1 MKKQFLIIALAMGS
15 VQVFAGGV
23 ITNTNQ
29 STQFVRTVSRNASL
43 DDDAVY
49 FNPAAT
55 AQFSEG
61 LHLSYSHQVCIQK
74 RTTTDDFP
82 TLNNHEYE
90 GNVFVPAF
98 PNLYATWKKNNLA
111 LFFGFGPVGGGG
123 SAEYEKGLASF
134 ERQISMMPGMITSMG
149 SSMGL
154 SASAYDVNINFTGTS
169 ILYGGRIGG
178 AYSFLDDKLAVSLGV
193 AAIYQKNAYKGSIKD
208 IQLNPTCA
216 LLGMNGDMMPATT
229 FFTTL
234 STALASLNPTMAAT
248 AAAYAGAVAD
258 KEVDAVQTGFGL
270 APIVGLSFKPDDRL
284 NIGIK
289 YEGRTKMELTNDTK
303 KDDTGM
309 FTDDSTFRKD
319 IPAIVS
325 LGIGGNFTD
334 KFRGSFSYTYY
345 FDKNAD
351 WGGREEQ
358 MDKNTMDIAGSLE
371 YDVIPLLTLSAG
383 YSRSISGTSD
393 EFQTDMDYALS
404 SNAFGMGGRLNLSE
418 KLKVDFGFM
427 YVAYDEVEK
436 TSKFNNVQHTE
447 SFDRTNKSFSLGVSY
462 AF

>member
-1 MKKQFLIIALAMGS
+1 MGS

-61 LHLSYSHQVCIQK
+61 LHLSYSHQICIQK

-193 AAIYQKNAYKGSIKD
+193 SAIYQKNAYKGSIKD

-270 APIVGLSFKPDDRL
+270 APIVGFNFKPDDRL

-309 FTDDSTFRKD
+309 FIDDSTFRKD

-358 MDKNTMDIAGSLE
+358 MDKNTMDVAGSLE

-383 YSRSISGTSD
+383 YSRSISGTSE

-427 YVAYDEVEK
+427 YVAYDKVEK
-436 TSKFNNVQHTE
+436 SSTFNNVSHTE

>member
-1 MKKQFLIIALAMGS
+1 MKKQFLFFALAMGS

-61 LHLSYSHQVCIQK
+61 LHLSYSHQICIQK

-270 APIVGLSFKPDDRL
+270 APIVGFNFKPDDRL

-358 MDKNTMDIAGSLE
+358 MDKNTMDVAGSLE

-383 YSRSISGTSD
+383 YSRSISGTSE

-427 YVAYDEVEK
+427 YVAYDKVEK
-436 TSKFNNVQHTE
+436 SSTFNNVSHTE

>member
-1 MKKQFLIIALAMGS
+1 MKKQFLIFALAMGS

-134 ERQISMMPGMITSMG
+134 ERQISMMPRMITSMG

-248 AAAYAGAVAD
+248 AAAYAGAVAN

-270 APIVGLSFKPDDRL
+270 APIVGFNFKPDDRL

-358 MDKNTMDIAGSLE
+358 MDKNTMDVAGSLE

-383 YSRSISGTSD
+383 YSRSISGTSE

-427 YVAYDEVEK
+427 YVAYDKVEK
-436 TSKFNNVQHTE
+436 SSTFNNVSHTE

>member
-1 MKKQFLIIALAMGS
+1 MKKQFLIFALAMGS

-270 APIVGLSFKPDDRL
+270 APIVGFNFKPDDRL

-351 WGGREEQ
+351 WGGHEEQ
-358 MDKNTMDIAGSLE
+358 MDKNTMDVAGSLE

-383 YSRSISGTSD
+383 YSRSISGTSE

-427 YVAYDEVEK
+427 YVAYDKVEK
-436 TSKFNNVQHTE
+436 SSTFNSVPHTE

-462 AF
+462 TF

>member
-1 MKKQFLIIALAMGS
+1 MKKQFLIFALAMGS

-55 AQFSEG
+55 AQISEG
-61 LHLSYSHQVCIQK
+61 LHLSYSHQICIQK

-270 APIVGLSFKPDDRL
+270 APIVGFNFKPDDRL

-358 MDKNTMDIAGSLE
+358 MDKNTMDVAGSLE

-383 YSRSISGTSD
+383 YSRSISGTSE

-427 YVAYDEVEK
+427 YVACDKVEK
-436 TSKFNNVQHTE
+436 SSTFNNVSHTE

>member
-1 MKKQFLIIALAMGS
+1 MKKQFLIFALAMGS

-270 APIVGLSFKPDDRL
+270 APIVGFNFKPDDRL

-345 FDKNAD
+345 FDKNVD

-358 MDKNTMDIAGSLE
+358 MDKNTMDVAGSLE

-383 YSRSISGTSD
+383 YSRSISGTSE

-427 YVAYDEVEK
+427 YVAYDKVEK
-436 TSKFNNVQHTE
+436 SSTFNNVSHTE

>member
-1 MKKQFLIIALAMGS
+1 MKKQFLIFALAMGS

-270 APIVGLSFKPDDRL
+270 APIVGFNFKPDDRL

-358 MDKNTMDIAGSLE
+358 MDKNTMDVAGSLE
-371 YDVIPLLTLSAG
+371 YDVIPLFTLSAG
-383 YSRSISGTSD
+383 YSRSISGTSE

-427 YVAYDEVEK
+427 YVAYDKVEK
-436 TSKFNNVQHTE
+436 SSTFNNVSHTE

>member
-1 MKKQFLIIALAMGS
+1 MKKQFLIFVLAMGS

-61 LHLSYSHQVCIQK
+61 LHLSYSHQICIQK

-270 APIVGLSFKPDDRL
+270 APIVGFNFKPDDRL

-358 MDKNTMDIAGSLE
+358 MDKNTMDVAGSLE

-383 YSRSISGTSD
+383 YSRSISGTSE

-427 YVAYDEVEK
+427 YVAYDKVEK
-436 TSKFNNVQHTE
+436 SSTFNNVSHTE

>member
-1 MKKQFLIIALAMGS
+1 MKKQFLIFALAMGS

-61 LHLSYSHQVCIQK
+61 LHLSYSHQICIQK

-98 PNLYATWKKNNLA
+98 PNLYATRKKNNLA

-270 APIVGLSFKPDDRL
+270 APIVGFNFKPDDRL

-358 MDKNTMDIAGSLE
+358 MDKNTMDVAGSLE

-383 YSRSISGTSD
+383 YSRSISGTSE

-427 YVAYDEVEK
+427 YVAYDKVEK
-436 TSKFNNVQHTE
+436 SSAFNNVSHTE

>member
-1 MKKQFLIIALAMGS
+1 MKKQFLIFALAMGS

-61 LHLSYSHQVCIQK
+61 LHLSYSHQICIQK

-270 APIVGLSFKPDDRL
+270 APIVGFNFKPDDRL

-358 MDKNTMDIAGSLE
+358 MDKNTMDVAGSLE

-383 YSRSISGTSD
+383 YSRSISGTSE

-427 YVAYDEVEK
+427 YVAYDKVEK
-436 TSKFNNVQHTE
+436 SSTFNNVSHTE